1 MLVVITACCGG
12 GAGACQTY
20 NTADNLTGI
29 ACCDLTPFNSIT
41 HLCCDGAIKKRS
53 DPSMYVDKCCGK
65 NLLVPNQTCCNG
77 TVHNVVNGDCCGTA
91 VYSASESTYLCCE
104 GNLSRTISPADKC
117 CGPMAFDGGVQEICC
132 GGKVSNK
139 EHANSCCKLND
150 GSFVEYQSQTHFCCN
165 GAIPKGAGL
174 ACCYLSIDGGI
185 RAEPYNTDIHCC
197 RHPYDILYPKING
210 TCTEQS

>member
-1 MLVVITACCGG
+1 LSNWFVSTLKCISVITACCGG
-12 GAGACQTY
+12 GAGSCQTY
-20 NTADNLTGI
+20 STADNLTGI

-41 HLCCDGAIKKRS
+41 HLCCDGNYRKRS

-104 GNLSRTISPADKC
+104 GNLSRTISPTDKC

-132 GGKVSNK
+132 GGKVRGDAVGLKQNKLKIKISAGFLYIASPDESKGRNGSTRKGNVEHDSNK
-139 EHANSCCKLND
+139 LGESVSRMKTCGGPATNND
-150 GSFVEYQSQTHFCCN
+150 
-165 GAIPKGAGL
+165 
-174 ACCYLSIDGGI
+174 
-185 RAEPYNTDIHCC
+185 
-197 RHPYDILYPKING
+197 
-210 TCTEQS
+210 

>member
-1 MLVVITACCGG
+1 M
-12 GAGACQTY
+12 
-20 NTADNLTGI
+20 
-29 ACCDLTPFNSIT
+29 F
-41 HLCCDGAIKKRS
+41 
-53 DPSMYVDKCCGK
+53 
-65 NLLVPNQTCCNG
+65 LLG
-77 TVHNVVNGDCCGTA
+77 TILHP
-91 VYSASESTYLCCE
+91 L
-104 GNLSRTISPADKC
+104 
-117 CGPMAFDGGVQEICC
+117 FQ
-132 GGKVSNK
+132 VSNK
-139 EHANSCCKLND
+139 EHADSCCKLND